1 MKQLSI
7 TFSLLLVLFLS
18 SCSDQAAGEITVVS
32 TEEMETLLKLD
43 DVQLIDV
50 RTERE
55 HKNGHLALSQNI
67 DFNSPTFEEDIK
79 KLDKLKP
86 VILYCQ
92 GGGRSAK
99 CAKKLKDAGFVKIYD
114 LEGGFSKWQHHNLD
128 LKLKK
133 KAKTS

>member
-1 MKQLSI
+1 MKQL
-7 TFSLLLVLFLS
+7 TLTLSLLLVLFLS
-18 SCSDQAAGEITVVS
+18 SCADQSNSEITVVS

-50 RTERE
+50 RSEKE
-55 HKNGHLALSQNI
+55 HQKGHLALSQNI
-67 DFNSPTFEEDIK
+67 DFNSPTFDEDIK

-86 VILYCQ
+86 VILYCH

-114 LEGGFSKWQHHNLD
+114 LEGGFSKWKHHKVDFNLN
-128 LKLKK
+128 
-133 KAKTS
+133 KTTS

>member
-1 MKQLSI
+1 MKQL
-7 TFSLLLVLFLS
+7 TLTLSLLLVLFLS
-18 SCSDQAAGEITVVS
+18 SCSNQSNSEITVVS

-50 RTERE
+50 RSEQE
-55 HKNGHLALSQNI
+55 HQKDHLALSQNI
-67 DFNSPTFEEDIK
+67 DFNSPTFDEDIK

-92 GGGRSAK
+92 RGGRSAK
-99 CAKKLKDAGFVKIYD
+99 CAKKLKDAGFIKIYD
-114 LEGGFSKWQHHNLD
+114 LEGGFSKWQHHKQD

-133 KAKTS
+133 TTSS